1 VSRKQRKL
9 QERLSREGTF
19 ARGEI
24 TALKR
29 HKLQNARDT
38 YTWDVTARF
47 WTAEG
52 APVESTQTLDFLVWS
67 SPTVGKP
74 ATLRYDPQEPALWVW
89 EDDPP
94 DLDGTLAQSV
104 QVVDASGA
112 DPAQVQA
119 QLAAVR
125 DKGLLT
131 QQQYEQALSQLP
143 GATAPT
149 DGVESRLD
157 RLKRLK
163 DEGAIDDAEY
173 AEQRRRI
180 LESL

>member
-9 QERLSREGTF
+9 EERLSREGTF

-24 TALKR
+24 TALKK
-29 HKLQNARDT
+29 HKLQNSRNT
-38 YTWDVTARF
+38 YTWDVTVRF

-67 SPTVGKP
+67 SPKVGKP

-94 DLDGTLAQSV
+94 DLDETITQSV
-104 QVVDASGA
+104 QGA
-112 DPAQVQA
+112 DVEA

-131 QQQYEQALSQLP
+131 QQQYEQALTQLP